1 MAIHKLILFIIAG
14 VFLMGAAPH
23 QSGYSGIPKK
33 KEALESSQEINPVR
47 EESVRPE
54 EVYKYGIQE
63 FSIIASDTGF
73 FPTKVI
79 VRKNIP
85 VRLTLTSASSTS
97 YCFMLDEFNVRKG
110 VPSQEVVEV
119 RFLPTKA
126 STYRFYCPKQEIE
139 GTIVVRD

>member
-1 MAIHKLILFIIAG
+1 MEYRKLIIFILASI
-14 VFLMGAAPH
+14 FFMGAAPNE
-23 QSGYSGIPKK
+23 SGYSSLPKK
-33 KEALESSQEINPVR
+33 KEALESSQEINPLR
-47 EESVRPE
+47 DEAVRPE
-54 EVYKYGIQE
+54 EVYKYGVQE

-85 VRLTLTSASSTS
+85 VRLTLTSASATS

>member
-1 MAIHKLILFIIAG
+1 MEAQKILFLLFAF
-14 VFLMGAAPH
+14 VLCTAAAPKD
-23 QSGYSGIPKK
+23 SGYSKVPQKREGKGSNQDLR
-33 KEALESSQEINPVR
+33 EVR
-47 EESVRPE
+47 EDAVKPE
-54 EVYKYGIQE
+54 EVYKHGVQE

-85 VRLTLTSASSTS
+85 VRLMLTSASTTA

-110 VPSQEVVEV
+110 VPFQEVVEV